1 MSAAASSSSA
11 SPKTKI
17 HAHTRAGLDFPV
29 GAVRTR
35 VRKGAVRT
43 RCGHPA
49 AVYFT
54 AALQFL
60 ASDLLQQAQPVA
72 GPGARISDNHIRA
85 VGARALGDD
94 VIASLVRETTS
105 GANALSVM
113 DSDDPIVLGAKR
125 VRKSPSAASPAKK
138 KQKRASKKGSSAFK
152 SA

>member
-1 MSAAASSSSA
+1 MSAASSA

-17 HAHTRAGLDFPV
+17 QAHTRAGLDFPV

-125 VRKSPSAASPAKK
+125 VRKSPGAASPAK
-138 KQKRASKKGSSAFK
+138 KQKRASKKGSSASK